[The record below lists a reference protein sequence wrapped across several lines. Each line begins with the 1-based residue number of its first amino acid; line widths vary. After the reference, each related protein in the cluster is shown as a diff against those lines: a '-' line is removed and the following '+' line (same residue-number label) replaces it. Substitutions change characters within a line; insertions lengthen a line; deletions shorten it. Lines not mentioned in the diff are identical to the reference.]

1 MTEKANI
8 PFIHNYCDRWCER
21 CSFTSRCAV
30 FEAEQETTDEEKD
43 INNDAF
49 WRNLANIFAET
60 KRMLTEQAEELGID
74 LNNISDEKYEEH
86 RKRERKIIADS
97 NLTKLTKKYA
107 FDARPILAAKDDW
120 LMFSPLDEEANGEM
134 LSIIFWYQFFI
145 SAKIQR
151 GLHGI
156 LDFDGNEDLDEINDV
171 ESDANGSVK
180 VGLIAIERSI
190 MAWTNLMSNENAAT
204 IKPFIKLL
212 EIIKQKTETKFPH
225 AKEFIRP
232 GFDEIEMVM

>member
-21 CSFTSRCAV
+21 CAFTARCAV
-30 FEAEQETTDEEKD
+30 FEAEQQMTEAETNPDSES
-43 INNDAF
+43 F
-49 WRNLANIFAET
+49 WRNLSNMFAQAQQ
-60 KRMLTEQAEELGID
+60 MLNDKADEFGID
-74 LNNISDEKYEEH
+74 LNAISNAEFAKH
-86 RKRERKIIADS
+86 QRREDAIIENAD
-97 NLTKLTKKYA
+97 LTKLTQQYA
-107 FDARPILAAKDDW
+107 TNSRKILDKKDDW
-120 LMFSPLDEEANGEM
+120 LIFSPLAEEANSEM

-156 LDFDGNEDLDEINDV
+156 LDFDGNEDADEIDDAQ
-171 ESDANGSVK
+171 SDANGSVK
-180 VGLIAIERSI
+180 VGLIAVERSI

-204 IKPFIKLL
+204 IKPFIELL